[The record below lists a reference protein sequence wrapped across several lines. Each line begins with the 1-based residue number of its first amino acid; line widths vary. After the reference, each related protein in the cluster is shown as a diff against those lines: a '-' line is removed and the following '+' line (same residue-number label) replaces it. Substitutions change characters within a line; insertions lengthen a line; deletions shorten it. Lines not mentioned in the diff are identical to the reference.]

1 VLRGDRMLGR
11 HRLVAACLGLLA
23 TLACGCAEEGE
34 AASAPAVAAACAP
47 NSVTYVTNV
56 YLAPG
61 QERATAVPGP
71 VVRVERSD
79 PPPPSTGLATCDSY
93 LETTRRCAHAVTA
106 DADAL
111 ARFDHAMEVT
121 LNEARI
127 VMHDGDRAAREALSA
142 RCEAALHAYDEAP
155 CAPP

>member
-1 VLRGDRMLGR
+1 MLARLRLF
-11 HRLVAACLGLLA
+11 AAGLAALA
-23 TLACGCAEEGE
+23 PLASGCADETEE
-34 AASAPAVAAACAP
+34 APAPVVPAGCSSG
-47 NSVTYVTNV
+47 NVTYVTNV
-56 YLAPG
+56 YLAPSAAPG
-61 QERATAVPGP
+61 SGIDGATRAAA
-71 VVRVERSD
+71 VVRVEPSEP

-93 LETTRRCAHAVTA
+93 LETTRRCARAVTA

-111 ARFDHAMEVT
+111 ARFDHATEVT

-127 VMHDGDRAAREALSA
+127 VMHTGDANAREALSA